1 MFIWHSFIQLLWNAR
16 HCGEGN
22 GNPLQYSC
30 LENPMDIGSW
40 WATVHVVTKSQ
51 TWLSD
56 YRILTYTISNHYV
69 AHSKLIQFYISMIPQ
84 FLKNYVINWKKK
96 KKEMPDTVL
105 FQNWEKHS
113 PFLEH
118 KQHITF
124 VIFMV
129 LSVQM
134 PFYLYDTHFLRN
146 LQYVNLINHIYSKF
160 IYSYKHIW

>member
-1 MFIWHSFIQLLWNAR
+1 
-16 HCGEGN
+16 
-22 GNPLQYSC
+22 
-30 LENPMDIGSW
+30 
-40 WATVHVVTKSQ
+40 
-51 TWLSD
+51 
-56 YRILTYTISNHYV
+56 
-69 AHSKLIQFYISMIPQ
+69 
-84 FLKNYVINWKKK
+84 
-96 KKEMPDTVL
+96 MPDTVL

-160 IYSYKHIW
+160 IYSSKHMVGFEYFFKIYYYYFLNFCAGSLLLHMQSFSNLSERGLLSSCSEQASHCSGFSSSGAWALGVQASVLQLSGSGT

>member
-1 MFIWHSFIQLLWNAR
+1 MLYVNDTS
-16 HCGEGN
+16 
-22 GNPLQYSC
+22 
-30 LENPMDIGSW
+30 
-40 WATVHVVTKSQ
+40 
-51 TWLSD
+51 
-56 YRILTYTISNHYV
+56 ISK
-69 AHSKLIQFYISMIPQ
+69 KLCDK
-84 FLKNYVINWKKK
+84 LKK

-160 IYSYKHIW
+160 IYSYKHMVGFE